1 MSTFGRLEGKATIVT
16 GAASGIGEAT
26 ARLFADE
33 GAQVL
38 AVDLDI
44 DKVAGAHEGV
54 ANIVPLGQDVSA
66 DEAADRITGMCVKEF
81 GKLDVLFNNAG
92 IGGGA
97 LADQMAD
104 EDWDRVQNVNL
115 RAPFRICR
123 AAIPYLKESSA
134 GRIINTSSTA
144 AIGTDWGLSAYC
156 ASKAGVAGLTR
167 TLAFE
172 LGKFG
177 ITANHIMPG
186 AIHTGMTGASFANED
201 IAAIWAK
208 KSPMRRLGQPI
219 DIARVALFLASDDS
233 AFVTGQGLQADGG
246 LMLRL

>member
-1 MSTFGRLEGKATIVT
+1 MSTFGRLEGKAAIVT
-16 GAASGIGEAT
+16 GSASGIGEAT
-26 ARLFADE
+26 ARLFAEE
-33 GAQVL
+33 GAKVL
-38 AVDLDI
+38 AVDLEL
-44 DKVAGAHEGV
+44 DKVAAAHAGV
-54 ANIVPLGQDVSA
+54 ADIVPLGQDVSA
-66 DEAADRITGMCVKEF
+66 DEAADRIIGMCVKEF
-81 GKLDVLFNNAG
+81 GKLDVLMNNAG

-97 LADQMAD
+97 LADQMTD
-104 EDWDRVQNVNL
+104 EEWDRVQNVNL

-186 AIHTGMTGASFANED
+186 AIHTGMTGGNFQNEE

-208 KSPMRRLGQPI
+208 KSPLRRLGQPI
-219 DIARVALFLASDDS
+219 DVARVALFLASDDS
-233 AFVTGQGLQADGG
+233 EFVTGHGLNADGG